1 MNIGKK
7 IYLKNID
14 QIDDNSHIKIRVLK
28 MWNFTRNNMVC
39 SIEMI
44 IMDEEGTQ
52 YHSRV
57 FNQNFSRFGHLLKE
71 NDTYIIIKPNM
82 AAVLNGFSYTDV
94 IGQIVSIRPLET
106 SNPVASKHYIKLTLS
121 NLESVHLKV
130 TIFGTQAYQLSQ
142 YLKENPTVNC
152 VVIVMQFVKLNIW
165 DGVGQAKSHFEVTKM
180 FINSDIVEINEY
192 KKRLKADDNLDDFKD
207 TFPLKTICEITEPL
221 KEMKFLLVAS
231 IVNIRQNLHWYYEA
245 CYKRG
250 KKTSVPRHNHSYTD
264 PQKVTETVVVQ
275 CKDPS
280 CNNSDFRTV
289 IKYIIP
295 INVQDGTDTI
305 GLTLFDREAK
315 RLLDISAYELKK
327 IHEAARDSDALL
339 QNRKFA
345 FLVDIT
351 KYNVNNYNNIYTILK
366 LTEDVSIVSELESK
380 LELMSIESVSLNQV
394 PLESDDVVQP
404 VQKDVISQ
412 TDESFTPST
421 VDKSTATSP
430 SKISTDLKRNLQDI
444 CDVDSG
450 DDLSSTKAKRK
461 SIGEE
466 TPLLIPKVEKKK
478 ECIAIDEVNPRNIL
492 EVPLIVPSSRT
503 SDHINLGGRTR
514 RCRWVTIKWSIVA
527 SQYWIIE
534 LKKLKIAGP
543 LCVVSL
549 LQYTLKTIYVMSV
562 GHLRELSLAA
572 ALMDLTSWTDHK
584 EKSPLT
590 ILSNIPSLYS
600 RNGYCYSTRNH
611 DQSTNIVGQTQ
622 NVNSFTSPG
631 MHTTT
636 IQHSPSLTYVRT
648 PLSNITNEYLDHGD
662 QDVVCQTCRAK
673 LWRNESIRG
682 KEKGNTDYSLCCA
695 YGKVQLPD
703 LKKAPPTYETMFR
716 NMDSKSKHFMKNI
729 RRYNSMFS
737 FTSMGGKIDS
747 SINRGNAPYI
757 FRLGGQ
763 NYHSIGS
770 LLPAKGS
777 EPKFSQL
784 YIYDT
789 NNEITN
795 RQRCFRGEK
804 DQSTSIDSDIIEDIK
819 KNPEVDMKLRLIGR
833 REQDGRTYN
842 LPTASEVAALIIG
855 DISDSIEK
863 RDIVVQTKDGS
874 LQRISELHPSYLPLQ
889 YPLLFPYGDDGYSV
903 DILHRGVSFTAD
915 SKRAKCTMRE
925 YFAYRIQDRD
935 HSFSLILNSKRLFQ
949 QFLVDAYTMME
960 TERLYYIRRQQHV
973 LRCDSYENLHKQKA
987 QGTTDISNVG

>member
-82 AAVLNGFSYTDV
+82 AAVLNGFSYTEQTCPRDAFFDV

-466 TPLLIPKVEKKK
+466 TPLLIPKVENCRHTMHFHSKKTTKINTSTTTTVNTSINKDKLSSTSSPANQYSSKLVTDAYK
-478 ECIAIDEVNPRNIL
+478 ENNNNMYHMQAREKRGQRKIYL
-492 EVPLIVPSSRT
+492 ENKRSKKMKTTLNVP
-503 SDHINLGGRTR
+503 N
-514 RCRWVTIKWSIVA
+514 
-527 SQYWIIE
+527 
-534 LKKLKIAGP
+534 
-543 LCVVSL
+543 
-549 LQYTLKTIYVMSV
+549 
-562 GHLRELSLAA
+562 
-572 ALMDLTSWTDHK
+572 
-584 EKSPLT
+584 
-590 ILSNIPSLYS
+590 
-600 RNGYCYSTRNH
+600 
-611 DQSTNIVGQTQ
+611 QSTNIVGQTQ

-648 PLSNITNEYLDHGD
+648 PLSNITNEDVENMHQVNNENLIVGISNEYLDHGD